1 MGIVLLAIL
10 GLGSIILYWED
21 PLHWRTESHAE
32 YRDIRLHQ
40 SRNFYGTIAVKE
52 RRYYHNPSDNYRVF
66 YSGEITHGLQ
76 YVDSAKAQLAV
87 SYYSAESG
95 IGETLNY
102 TMVRKPNLRVAVI
115 GLGAGTLAT
124 YARESDQYDFYEID
138 PDAVQVAKQWF
149 SNLSDC
155 RARIKQVIVGDARLK
170 LEQLPDDVKYD
181 VIVLDA
187 FTGGSVPIHLLT
199 REAFQIYKHHLNGN
213 GFIVINI
220 TNGYLNLYPVV
231 RRQAEALGMGFRNK
245 FQTSNPSQ
253 HIRNNHYFVITDDQD
268 YLGRYPSLNRHFYD
282 TQGTLIRVQ
291 DPNLPNVPIWTD
303 HFSSLTP
310 IELKD

>member
-1 MGIVLLAIL
+1 M
-10 GLGSIILYWED
+10 
-21 PLHWRTESHAE
+21 
-32 YRDIRLHQ
+32 
-40 SRNFYGTIAVKE
+40 
-52 RRYYHNPSDNYRVF
+52 
-66 YSGEITHGLQ
+66 
-76 YVDSAKAQLAV
+76 
-87 SYYSAESG
+87 
-95 IGETLNY
+95 
-102 TMVRKPNLRVAVI
+102 
-115 GLGAGTLAT
+115 
-124 YARESDQYDFYEID
+124 
-138 PDAVQVAKQWF
+138 
-149 SNLSDC
+149 
-155 RARIKQVIVGDARLK
+155 IVGDARLK
-170 LEQLPDDVKYD
+170 LEQLPEDVKYD

-199 REAFQIYKHHLNGN
+199 REAFQIYKHHLNVE

-245 FQTSNPSQ
+245 FQTSNPGQ

-268 YLGRYPSLNRHFYD
+268 YLRRYPSLNRHFYD
-282 TQGTLIRVQ
+282 SQGRLIRVQ